1 MALRVVTKD
10 FQPTGLPLTQ
20 QLPCLVRNRLTG
32 DILLARKSYSIAGVR
47 ERNISLVVLQPSG
60 NSDLDIGQQV
70 SQKESDFESNYLLH
84 EADVT
89 LRNETVYDYNF

>member
-1 MALRVVTKD
+1 MALQVVSNEY
-10 FQPTGLPLTQ
+10 QPTAMPLTQ

-32 DILLARKSYSIAGVR
+32 DILLARKSYSVAGVQ

-70 SQKESDFESNYLLH
+70 SQKESDFENSYLLH

-89 LRNETVYDYNF
+89 LRNETV